1 MGIINNIKE
10 HYGSKKNISLCSAI
24 RLTNNK
30 IAEVNKKVIKHHMK
44 LNYDSNSHKFSVSPS
59 SNSIS
64 IKSDLSSL
72 NDRVKQMYRIATSNY
87 SHIMYNNIMKRFSEG
102 NENQSYDDDINIAQ
116 NNVKENYCP
125 LEHEKDS
132 TMILVIAVLSIC
144 VVLLLFFIPV
154 WKQKINSKNINNT
167 VQYRPM

>member
-87 SHIMYNNIMKRFSEG
+87 SHIMYNNVTKRFSEG
-102 NENQSYDDDINIAQ
+102 NENHSYDDDTYDAQ

-132 TMILVIAVLSIC
+132 TMVLVITPTK
-144 VVLLLFFIPV
+144 F
-154 WKQKINSKNINNT
+154 KMKILKIF
-167 VQYRPM
+167 